1 LRRKK
6 GNKHVIFFRGKNM
19 EKKWKW
25 GIISTGRIAA
35 KFADQLPQSNIGVLF
50 AVASRTREKA
60 EEFAR
65 LHNAPR
71 AYASYEELLRD
82 SEVDI
87 VYIATPHPMHAEWTI
102 KSARAGKHILCEK
115 PLTINVSEAR
125 QVIDAARRND
135 VFLMEAFHYRC
146 HPQTA
151 KLLELIREKIIG
163 DVRVIQAIFS
173 FNCEYNLA
181 HRTLN
186 HALAGGGIL
195 DVGCYPVS
203 LARLVAGAAL
213 GRDFAEPLEVKG
225 CGMIGEQSRVD
236 EYAVASLKFPGGIL
250 AQVASGVQ
258 LHQENA
264 VRIFGTRGRIT
275 IPTPWVVS
283 INGGTSKII
292 VQKDGEKEQWEIEVS
307 ADRGLFAIEA
317 DTACSFIPQRQAKP
331 PAMSWED
338 SLGNMR
344 TLDLWRETIGLHYD
358 FEIVA

>member
-1 LRRKK
+1 MKRKK
-6 GNKHVIFFRGKNM
+6 GHKHVILFRGKNM

-35 KFADQLPQSNIGVLF
+35 KFADQLPKSKTGVLF
-50 AVASRTREKA
+50 AVASRTKEKA

-65 LHNAPR
+65 LHDAPR

-82 SEVDI
+82 PDVDI
-87 VYIATPHPMHAEWTI
+87 VYIATPHPMHAEWAI
-102 KSARAGKHILCEK
+102 KAAGAGKHILCEK

-125 QVIDAARRND
+125 QAIDAARSHD

-151 KLLELIREKIIG
+151 KILELIQEKIIG
-163 DVRVIQAIFS
+163 DVRMIQANFS
-173 FNCEYNLA
+173 FNGEYNLA

-186 HALAGGGIL
+186 HDLAGGGIL

-203 LARLVAGAAL
+203 LVRLVAGAAL
-213 GRDFAEPLEVKG
+213 GLDFAEPLELKG
-225 CGMIGEQSRVD
+225 CGMIGNKSRVD
-236 EYAVASLKFPGGIL
+236 EYAVASLEFPSGIL
-250 AQVASGVQ
+250 AQISCGVQ
-258 LHQENA
+258 LHQENIA
-264 VRIFGTRGRIT
+264 RIYGSRGRII

-292 VQKDGEKEQWEIEVS
+292 VHKDGEKEQKEIDVTS
-307 ADRGLFAIEA
+307 DQGLFAIEA
-317 DTACSFIPQRQAKP
+317 DTACRYIPHRQAKP

-344 TLDLWRETIGLHYD
+344 VLDLWREAIGLVYD
-358 FEIVA
+358 MEK

>member
-1 LRRKK
+1 
-6 GNKHVIFFRGKNM
+6 M
-19 EKKWKW
+19 EKKWNW

-35 KFADQLPQSNIGVLF
+35 KFADQLPQSTTGILY
-50 AVASRTREKA
+50 AVASRTKEKA

-65 LHNAPR
+65 LHNASR

-82 SEVDI
+82 PLVDI
-87 VYIATPHPMHAEWTI
+87 VYIAPPHPMHAEWTI
-102 KSARAGKHILCEK
+102 NAARSGKHILCEK

-125 QVIDAARRND
+125 DVIDVARCHD

-163 DVRVIQAIFS
+163 DVRMIQASFS

-195 DVGCYPVS
+195 DVGCYTAS

-213 GRDFAEPLEVKG
+213 GLDFAEPLEVKG
-225 CGMIGEQSRVD
+225 CGMIGERSRVD

-250 AQVASGVQ
+250 AQISCGVQ
-258 LHQENA
+258 LHQENV
-264 VRIFGTRGRIT
+264 VRIYGSNGWIFV
-275 IPTPWVVS
+275 PAPWVVS
-283 INGGTSKII
+283 INGGISKII
-292 VQKDGEKEQWEIEVS
+292 VHKDGEKEQREIDIT
-307 ADRGLFAIEA
+307 ADQGLFAIEA
-317 DTACSFIPQRQAKP
+317 DTACRFIPHRQAKP

-344 TLDLWRETIGLHYD
+344 TLDLWREAIGLHYD
-358 FEIVA
+358 FE